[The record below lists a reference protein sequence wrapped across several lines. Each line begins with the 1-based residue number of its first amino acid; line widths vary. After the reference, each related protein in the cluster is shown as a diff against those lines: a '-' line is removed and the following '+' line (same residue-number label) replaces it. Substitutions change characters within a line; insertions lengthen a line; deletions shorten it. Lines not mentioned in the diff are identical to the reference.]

1 MSTIR
6 EQAEIF
12 ANLHIK
18 LDGGITYIGW
28 AEHPEEIRI
37 VEVSKIE
44 VTSQEPGDI
53 AWSWSYTPCPQ
64 IGLDVKSVMIL
75 LSPQEWEMIQNNT
88 IFLPEGWNKET
99 LITLY
104 DGEDPRKTGLKN
116 GLRQLNIRQ
125 LQRVINYQ
133 GEMVLDECNYQDG
146 KFCPL
151 GIALGL
157 DKILTDPTHDKV
169 FQTLTDLGYDVY
181 NTRGIV
187 GNFYTDHRK
196 EDLLQTAQEVLQE
209 KIEIHA
215 DYQQ

>member
-12 ANLHIK
+12 ANMHVK
-18 LDGGITYIGW
+18 LDNGITYIGW
-28 AEHPEEIRI
+28 MEHPEEIRV

-44 VTSQEPGDI
+44 LTAAEPGDT
-53 AWSWSYTPCPQ
+53 AWSWSYLPEPG
-64 IGLDVKSVMIL
+64 IGLEVKSVMIL
-75 LSPQEWEMIQNNT
+75 LSPQEWEMVQNNT
-88 IFLPEGWNKET
+88 LSLPPGWNKES

-125 LQRVINYQ
+125 LQRVIDYP
-133 GEMVLDECNYQDG
+133 GEMILDDCNYQDG

-157 DKILTDPTHDKV
+157 DKIMTDPTHDTV
-169 FQTLTDLGYDVY
+169 YQTLTDLGYDVY
-181 NTRGIV
+181 NTKGIV
-187 GNFYTDHRK
+187 GKFYTDHRK
-196 EDLLQTAQEVLQE
+196 QDLLQAAQEVLQE
-209 KIEIHA
+209 KIELHA
-215 DYQQ
+215 DH